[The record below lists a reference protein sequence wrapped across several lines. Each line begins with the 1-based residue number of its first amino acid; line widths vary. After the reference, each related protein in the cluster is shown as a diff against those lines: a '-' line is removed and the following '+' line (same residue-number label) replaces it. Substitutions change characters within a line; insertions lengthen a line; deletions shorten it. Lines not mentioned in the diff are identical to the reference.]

1 MEKFEIN
8 ILGCGSAVPTPYHNP
23 ASQVINFRD
32 HLYMIDCGEGTQS
45 MMRRMGL
52 KFSRLRNIFISHMH
66 GDHCLGLPGLLS
78 TMGLLEVGGH
88 VNVYVPRQGLGI
100 MEQIVG
106 FFCRDEEPKIQII
119 PIDGASTLLDTP
131 SLTVEAIPLYHRIE
145 AYGFIFREKP
155 RARHIN
161 GEMIRY
167 LGVPVRDIPAIKEG
181 ADWTA
186 TDGTIYPNSR
196 LTTPPEPA
204 RSYAYCSDTLYNP
217 AVAEAVGPVDLLY
230 HEATY
235 TSDLAERAVAR
246 GHSTA
251 AQAAAIAR
259 EAGAK
264 ALLIGH
270 YSKRYR
276 DTEPLRAEAAEI
288 FPDVTAA
295 AEGMTIKL

>member
-8 ILGCGSAVPTPYHNP
+8 ILGCGSAVPTPFHNP

-52 KFSRLRNIFISHMH
+52 KFSRLRHIFISHMH
-66 GDHCLGLPGLLS
+66 GDHCLGLPGILS

-88 VNVYVPRQGLGI
+88 INVYVPRQGLDI
-100 MEQIVG
+100 MERTIR
-106 FFCRDEEPKIQII
+106 FFCRDEEPEIHII

-131 SLTVEAIPLYHRIE
+131 SLTVRAIPLYHRVE
-145 AYGFIFREKP
+145 AYGFIFCEKP
-155 RARHIN
+155 KSRHIN

-167 LGVPVRDIPAIKEG
+167 LNVPIRDLPAIREG

-186 TDGTIYPNSR
+186 PDGTIYPNSR
-196 LTTPPEPA
+196 LTSPPDPS
-204 RSYAYCSDTLYNP
+204 RSYAYCSDTVYNP
-217 AVAEAVGPVDLLY
+217 AVAKAVGPVDLLY

-235 TSDLAERAVAR
+235 TSDLAERAIAR

-251 AQAAAIAR
+251 AQAAAIAK

-295 AEGMTIKL
+295 TEGMTIRL

>member
-32 HLYMIDCGEGTQS
+32 HLFMVDCGEGTQR

-52 KFSRLRNIFISHMH
+52 KFSRLRHIFISHMH
-66 GDHCLGLPGLLS
+66 GDHFLGLPGLLS
-78 TMGLLEVGGH
+78 TMGLVEVGGH
-88 VNVYVPRQGLGI
+88 VNVYVPRQGLDI
-100 MEQIVG
+100 TERIVS
-106 FFCRDEEPKIQII
+106 FFCRDAEPQIHII
-119 PIDGASTLLDTP
+119 PIDGPSTLLSTP
-131 SLTVEAIPLYHRIE
+131 SLTVEAITLYHRME
-145 AYGFIFREKP
+145 TYGFIFREKP
-155 RARHIN
+155 KARHIN
-161 GEMIRY
+161 GDMIRY
-167 LGVPVRDIPAIKEG
+167 LSVPVRDIPAIKDG

-186 TDGTIYPNSR
+186 PDGTLYPNSR

-217 AVAEAVGPVDLLY
+217 AVARAVGPVDLLY

-235 TSDLAERAVAR
+235 MSDLAERAAAR

-251 AQAAAIAR
+251 AQAATIAK

-288 FPDVTAA
+288 FPNVTAA
-295 AEGMTIKL
+295 TEGLTIKL